1 MSLSKGQRTK
11 ENILIQALTLYS
23 EKGAHNVPFQ
33 DIADKVGIT
42 QAALYKYFKDRDDL
56 LGAAILLGAEKGREF
71 FNATQ
76 LSKPN
81 AQELLVFNLS
91 KNLEWCVK
99 GRPFTFAFLSLYF
112 YATQIP
118 HIHKI
123 QRNITKVRLKRLE
136 DYLQQGNNEKLWHVK
151 DLKRTALVIN
161 NLLLGEMI
169 EIINAPKTESLK
181 ERQSRVCESAL
192 ALLGVKPI

>member
-11 ENILIQALTLYS
+11 ENILVQALTLYS

-76 LSKPN
+76 PANSN
-81 AQELLVFNLS
+81 AQESLVFNLS

-99 GRPFTFAFLSLYF
+99 GSPFTYAFLSLHF

-123 QRNITKVRLKRLE
+123 RRDITKVRLKRLE
-136 DYLQQGNNEKLWHVK
+136 DYLEQGNNEKLWYVK
-151 DLKRTALVIN
+151 DRKRTALVIN
-161 NLLLGEMI
+161 NLLLGEMM

-181 ERQSRVCESAL
+181 ERQHRVCENVL
-192 ALLGVKPI
+192 ALIGAKPI

>member
-1 MSLSKGQRTK
+1 MSLRKGQRTK

-42 QAALYKYFKDRDDL
+42 QAALYKYFRDRDDL
-56 LGAAILLGAEKGREF
+56 LGAAILLGAKKGRDF
-71 FNATQ
+71 FNASQ
-76 LSKPN
+76 PPNSN
-81 AQELLVFNLS
+81 AQELLAFNLS

-99 GRPFTFAFLSLYF
+99 GHPFTFAFLSLHF

-123 QRNITKVRLKRLE
+123 QRDITKVRLKRLE

-151 DLKRTALVIN
+151 DLKRTALVVN
-161 NLLLGEMI
+161 NLLLGEMM
-169 EIINAPKTESLK
+169 EIINAPRTESLK
-181 ERQSRVCESAL
+181 KRQSRVCESVL
-192 ALLGVKPI
+192 ALLGAKP

>member
-11 ENILIQALTLYS
+11 ENILIQALALYS

-56 LGAAILLGAEKGREF
+56 LGAAILLGAEKGRDF

-76 LSKPN
+76 PSNPN
-81 AQELLVFNLS
+81 AQELLTFNLS

-99 GRPFTFAFLSLYF
+99 GRPFTFAFLSLHF

-118 HIHKI
+118 RINKI
-123 QRNITKVRLKRLE
+123 QRDISKMRLKRLE
-136 DYLQQGNNEKLWHVK
+136 DYLQQGNSEKLWYVK

-161 NLLLGEMI
+161 NLLLGEMM

-181 ERQSRVCESAL
+181 KRQNRVCESVL
-192 ALLGVKPI
+192 ALLGVKP